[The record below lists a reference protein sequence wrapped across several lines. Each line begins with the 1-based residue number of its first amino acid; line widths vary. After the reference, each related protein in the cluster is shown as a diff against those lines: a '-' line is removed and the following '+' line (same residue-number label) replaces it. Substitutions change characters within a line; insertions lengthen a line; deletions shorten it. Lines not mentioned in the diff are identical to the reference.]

1 MKPPQCFFL
10 VLVIFLLSAIA
21 SAAVA
26 KPIDS
31 SISHDRTLATR
42 DPINSIP
49 HGIPHYRLTKRARST
64 SLPGGWEAIFH
75 ADLQAFNHI
84 PSAATTLAAFYKW
97 AFDDLGNAEYA
108 NVRTRTLSITDGPF
122 ELVFRHRDPTTAVS
136 LIMVRAFVGVML
148 NRVQL
153 GWVTKYA
160 GTIEGPGGVAVDM
173 ILNIVGPVSATILD
187 SAMDM
192 YGY

>member
-1 MKPPQCFFL
+1 MWPFRRFFPFL
-10 VLVIFLLSAIA
+10 VLLVLSATA
-21 SAAVA
+21 PAALA
-26 KPIDS
+26 KPVHS
-31 SISHDRTLATR
+31 SISSARTLAIREPVT
-42 DPINSIP
+42 PISSEGSP
-49 HGIPHYRLTKRARST
+49 HRIFKRARST
-64 SLPGGWEAIFH
+64 SLPGGWEVIFQ
-75 ADLQAFNHI
+75 ADLQAFDHI

-97 AFDDLGNAEYA
+97 AFDDLGSSEY
-108 NVRTRTLSITDGPF
+108 NDVHTRTLSITDGPF
-122 ELVFRHRDPTTAVS
+122 ELVFRHRDPSTAVP
-136 LIMVRAFVGVML
+136 LIMVRAFLGVML

-173 ILNIVGPVSATILD
+173 ILNIVGPVGVAVLD